1 MQKVR
6 VCSNADCPHNGD
18 PQPIDNFR
26 PDARYSGGA
35 RHQCK
40 ECESIYQ
47 SAHSRTDYG
56 RGLAAK
62 RQAAYRKK
70 PAFRLLNAE
79 RYANRNKKQ
88 SCARNY
94 VNKQILRG
102 KFPRASSQVCTLC
115 GNPAQMYHHH
125 NGYDADHRMDVV
137 PVCFVC
143 HKAQHAA

>member
-18 PQPIDNFR
+18 PQPIGNFC
-26 PDARYSGGA
+26 PDTRYSGGV

-40 ECESIYQ
+40 KCVSIYHAARAKTDAGRARAADRQ
-47 SAHSRTDYG
+47 KIYRRSPMYKRLSAI
-56 RGLAAK
+56 
-62 RQAAYRKK
+62 
-70 PAFRLLNAE
+70 
-79 RYANRNKKQ
+79 RYANRNKERT
-88 SCARNY
+88 CARNY

-102 KFPRASSQVCTLC
+102 KFPRASSQVCTVC

-125 NGYDADHRMDVV
+125 NGYEAEHRMDVV

-143 HKAQHAA
+143 HKAQHIT